1 MITKGSTYYSRSLNH
16 YDLDYY
22 KVIKDKIATANKQK
36 SVRPIN
42 VSFLQDKLS
51 LLERLKMYFLFAS
64 PVNLAADGYVQ
75 ILRRKLVLLGKTRS
89 LKVHYFNSKSF
100 MAEVKFMYN
109 DEKDRKHL
117 CGMLADKYLG
127 IDAFDAESNELI
139 VYDDYGKLL
148 IVNSMFPGQIKINY
162 VDCRNNFF
170 IYTLNY
176 LTAGYRKKYK
186 GKFVGVYK
194 PFDL

>member
-1 MITKGSTYYSRSLNH
+1 
-16 YDLDYY
+16 
-22 KVIKDKIATANKQK
+22 
-36 SVRPIN
+36 
-42 VSFLQDKLS
+42 
-51 LLERLKMYFLFAS
+51 
-64 PVNLAADGYVQ
+64 
-75 ILRRKLVLLGKTRS
+75 
-89 LKVHYFNSKSF
+89 

-127 IDAFDAESNELI
+127 IDAFDAENNELI
-139 VYDDYGKLL
+139 VYNDYGKLR

-186 GKFVGVYK
+186 DKFVGVYK
-194 PFDL
+194 PFDLLELSEKLITCETKDVSDKSKRNGLNNGPFPSVSLSLNNCNCAHTLHCKHIKHK